1 MDLLSALVG
10 AETRHDPLIGEPY
23 WYQFGYPIYGL
34 NQTLQNDKE
43 PVPDSFEGYVSHAYK
58 ASGPVFACELVRLSV
73 FSQARPMYRQ
83 LVDGRPGD
91 LFSTSSLNVLRRPW
105 PGGTTSK
112 LNSRALTHADFAG
125 NAFIYRNDNR
135 LSLLRPDWVD
145 IVLGSDNTEI
155 EHPSD
160 DPESVVVGY
169 LYWPGGRNRGN
180 EPVPYSVEQ
189 VAHFAP
195 IPDPLAQYRGMSWLT
210 PVVREVAG
218 DKQATVHKNKFYEN
232 GATPNMVIKG
242 QWTDPEQMAKWL
254 AVFDENHTG
263 AANAYRRLGLGAGM
277 DATVVGKDF
286 QQLDFKAVQ
295 GASETR
301 IAAASGVGAVV
312 AQLSEGLQGSS
323 LNTGNYQA
331 ARRRTADVTFRPL
344 WDEYFGVLEQIVT
357 VPRNSMLWYDEKFI
371 PFLQDD
377 EKDAADIQ
385 NTRAQTIRS
394 LLDAGWEPDSVVAA
408 VDNDDFSLLTH
419 SGLFSVQLQ
428 PPGATHSVNVP
439 AEAASALLGVG
450 WTRPQVKP
458 LQETPND

>member
-1 MDLLSALVG
+1 MDLLTALVG
-10 AETRHDPLIGEPY
+10 SESRHDPLQPDPY

-34 NQTLQNDKE
+34 NQTLTGDKE
-43 PVPDSFEGYVSHAYK
+43 VIPETFEGYVSHAYK

-73 FSQARPMYRQ
+73 FSQARPMYRS

-91 LFSTSSLNVLRRPW
+91 LFSTSSLNVLRKPW

-112 LNSRALTHADFAG
+112 LNARALTHADFAG
-125 NAFIYRNDNR
+125 NAFILRNNNR

-145 IVLGSDNTEI
+145 IVLGSRTPGI
-155 EHPSD
+155 EHPSE
-160 DPESVVVGY
+160 DPEADIVGY
-169 LYWPGGRNRGN
+169 VYHPGGRNRGN
-180 EPVPYSVEQ
+180 EPVPYTAGQ

-218 DKQATVHKNKFYEN
+218 DKQATNHKNKFYEK
-232 GATPNMVIKG
+232 GATPNMVITG
-242 QWTDPEQMAKWL
+242 QWTDPDLMKKWTTLFREQH
-254 AVFDENHTG
+254 EG
-263 AANAYRRLGLGAGM
+263 EANAYKSLVLGQGM
-277 DATVVGKDF
+277 DATVVGTDF

-295 GASETR
+295 GAAETR

-323 LNTGNYQA
+323 LNSGNYQA

-344 WDEYFGVLEQIVT
+344 WDEYFSVLEQIVP

-377 EKDAADIQ
+377 EKDAAEIQ
-385 NTRAQTIRS
+385 NTRSQTIRS
-394 LLDAGWEPDSVVAA
+394 LLDAGFEATSVISA
-408 VDNDDFSLLTH
+408 VDNDDFSLLSH

-428 PPGATHSVNVP
+428 EPGSSSPDIPT
-439 AEAASALLGVG
+439 
-450 WTRPQVKP
+450 
-458 LQETPND
+458 QENPDD

>member
-1 MDLLSALVG
+1 MDLLTALVG
-10 AETRHDPLIGEPY
+10 AEKRSDPLLPDPF

-34 NQTLQNDKE
+34 NQSLQGDKE
-43 PVPDSFEGYVSHAYK
+43 PVPDSFEGYVTHAYK

-73 FSQARPMYRQ
+73 FSQARPMYRE

-91 LFSTSSLNVLRRPW
+91 MFSTSSLNILRRPW
-105 PGGTTSK
+105 PGGTTAK

-125 NAFIYRNDNR
+125 NAFIRRGPNK

-145 IVLGSDNTEI
+145 IVLGSGHPDI
-155 EHPSD
+155 ENPTD
-160 DPESVVVGY
+160 DPEAEVIGY
-169 LYWPGGRNRGN
+169 LYHPGGRHQKND
-180 EPVPYSVEQ
+180 PIPYTVGE

-195 IPDPLAQYRGMSWLT
+195 IPDPLASFRGMSWLT

-242 QWTDPEQMAKWL
+242 QWQEPEVMKKWTTL
-254 AVFDENHTG
+254 FRDQHEG
-263 AANAYRRLGLGAGM
+263 EANAYKSLILGAGM
-277 DATVVGKDF
+277 DATVVGTDF

-323 LNTGNYQA
+323 LNSGNYQA

-344 WDEYFGVLEQIVT
+344 WDEYFGVLEQIVP

-385 NTRAQTIRS
+385 NTRSQTIRA
-394 LLDAGWEPDSVVAA
+394 LLDAGYEAQSVVAA
-408 VDNDDFSLLTH
+408 VENDDFGLLNHT
-419 SGLFSVQLQ
+419 GLFSVQLQ
-428 PPGATHSVNVP
+428 PPGTSTP
-439 AEAASALLGVG
+439 EPP
-450 WTRPQVKP
+450 T
-458 LQETPND
+458 QEPSDE